1 MLKKNWFYLSLI
13 VIYLLFLSKDY
24 LIKLTKNNINI
35 DTITESREE
44 YYETEYK
51 KLTKLVDLKPN
62 NYEIIYSKIILRD
75 IYEFYDNVTILKGES
90 DGIKEGNIIINNDG
104 LIGVINKTFKN
115 YSEVNLLTNKNI
127 NISVKINNSYGILSS
142 NNNIIYVKNIKLQ
155 NEIKEGDKVYTSG
168 LTNTPDNILIGT
180 VKNVKKDN
188 LELEY
193 ILEITPSVDFH
204 NINYVGVIK

>member
-51 KLTKLVDLKPN
+51 KLTKLVNLKPN

-90 DGIKEGNIIINNDG
+90 YGIKEGNIIINNDG

-180 VKNVKKDN
+180 VKNVRKDN